1 MLPALFIRALRQKQ
15 YLTIAA
21 GTVADIMGGY
31 GEA

>member
-1 MLPALFIRALRQKQ
+1 MLSALFINARRQKQ

-21 GTVADIMGGY
+21 GIVTDIMGGY